1 MDVLSDVGSYYLA
14 VTYDAGMD
22 NPLDPET
29 RIAADIRA
37 VSVALQERDPS
48 THAHCDRVAALALEL
63 GRRCDLSSRELAILS
78 LAAGFHDVGK
88 IGIPDAV
95 LKKQVSLSADDWVIM
110 RSHSIR
116 SERIILA
123 AQIDHG
129 AEVALAAR
137 HHHERF
143 EGNGYPDRLAGEAI
157 PYLSR
162 IVAVADAYDAMA
174 RMRHYGGTRTHA
186 VIMSEL
192 RREQGCQHDGYLID
206 KFAGFI
212 DHSSFR
218 ADF

>member
-1 MDVLSDVGSYYLA
+1 MK
-14 VTYDAGMD
+14 
-22 NPLDPET
+22 NPQNPDM

-48 THAHCDRVAALALEL
+48 THAHCDRVAGLALEL
-63 GRRCDLSSRELAILS
+63 GRRCALSSPELGILR

-88 IGIPDAV
+88 IGIPDLV
-95 LKKQVSLSADDWVIM
+95 LKKQGTLSADDWVVM
-110 RSHSIR
+110 RSHSAR

-123 AQIDHG
+123 AQIEHG
-129 AEVALAAR
+129 DEVALAAR

-157 PYLSR
+157 PFLSR

-192 RREQGCQHDGYLID
+192 RREQGCQHDAYLID
-206 KFAGFI
+206 KFAAFI
-212 DHSSFR
+212 ERSSFK
-218 ADF
+218 ADS